1 MTPAVREI
9 SFTVEPGERVAIVGP
24 SGAGKSTLVALLA
37 RLYDPQQGRILID
50 GQDVRA
56 YRLEALRREVGF
68 VLQDTMLF
76 AGTVRDNV
84 RFGKLD
90 ATAGEIEE
98 SCGLANAHEFIAR
111 LPGGYDAQVGER
123 GVQLSG
129 GQRQRI
135 GIARV
140 LLRRPDLDTGRV
152 ERDIRERLGFEGPI
166 LTFEH
171 HHSHAASAFFY
182 SGEWRGGRACR
193 RYRGIGAA
201 RTTDR
206 ADSAGAATAS
216 GWPSTHRQ
224 RPLSQERGPAGP
236 RSKPPAGGAGR
247 TSRWRTSCSPAS
259 RGRFSGAGATTGRG
273 PRKVSIH
280 GWTRRSR
287 SASSSPRGSSWALRC
302 PGSR

>member
-123 GVQLSG
+123 GVKLSG

-135 GIARV
+135 AIARAILKDAPI
-140 LLRRPDLDTGRV
+140 LLLDEATSALDTESERAVQAALEELMKGRTTIV
-152 ERDIRERLGFEGPI
+152 IAHRLSTIEKADRIVVLSHGRIAEVGTHREL
-166 LTFEH
+166 L
-171 HHSHAASAFFY
+171 A
-182 SGEWRGGRACR
+182 RGGL
-193 RYRGIGAA
+193 Y
-201 RTTDR
+201 
-206 ADSAGAATAS
+206 AGLHRLQFATA
-216 GWPSTHRQ
+216 
-224 RPLSQERGPAGP
+224 
-236 RSKPPAGGAGR
+236 
-247 TSRWRTSCSPAS
+247 
-259 RGRFSGAGATTGRG
+259 
-273 PRKVSIH
+273 
-280 GWTRRSR
+280 
-287 SASSSPRGSSWALRC
+287 
-302 PGSR
+302 